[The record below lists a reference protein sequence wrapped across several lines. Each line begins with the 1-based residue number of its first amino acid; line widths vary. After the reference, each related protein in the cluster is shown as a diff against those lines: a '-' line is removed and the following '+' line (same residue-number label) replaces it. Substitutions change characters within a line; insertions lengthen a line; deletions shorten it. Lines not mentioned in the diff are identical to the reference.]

1 MFDCLDESSLFL
13 HLHSCIWSLIHG
25 AVNEAATRNFLDLP
39 LERVGY
45 TPLCRGRECWS
56 TVQPVVLFVTVK
68 SHRWTQ
74 EC

>member
-25 AVNEAATRNFLDLP
+25 AVNEAAARNFLNLP
-39 LERVGY
+39 QEGVGY
-45 TPLCRGRECWS
+45 RPLCRGRECWS
-56 TVQPVVLFVTVK
+56 TVQPVALFVIVK
-68 SHRWTQ
+68 NHRWTQ

>member
-13 HLHSCIWSLIHG
+13 HLRSCIWSLIHG
-25 AVNEAATRNFLDLP
+25 AVNEAAARNFLDLP
-39 LERVGY
+39 QERAGY
-45 TPLCRGRECWS
+45 TPLCRDRECWS
-56 TVQPVVLFVTVK
+56 TVQPVVLCVIVK